1 MNGEITPKP
10 HKGQNPMDRVVVHK
24 PNEPLERTFFAL
36 TYEAQLQ
43 SWLPELYVISGHY
56 ISKKLFIN
64 KREDKEVFVQIEERC
79 YINGQLFNLYL
90 LREVWKNKSES
101 DRGREI
107 ILRMHERLEKRRKKA
122 MKLSFD
128 VKLWWVWVQA
138 TARQFWWF
146 ILIMIYLTS
155 IFSLWMMTCNQKE
168 GA

>member
-10 HKGQNPMDRVVVHK
+10 HKGQNPMDRVVVHE

-79 YINGQLFNLYL
+79 YINSQLFNLYL

-107 ILRMHERLEKRRKKA
+107 ILRNAWTVGKKTKESHEIELWCEA
-122 MKLSFD
+122 MVGVGPGHSPPILMIHLDHDLSHFH
-128 VKLWWVWVQA
+128 
-138 TARQFWWF
+138 
-146 ILIMIYLTS
+146 
-155 IFSLWMMTCNQKE
+155 IFFMDDDL
-168 GA
+168 